1 MGRTVAVVLVGLQM
15 LLGAVPLDVGEAVI
29 SQSGERLGAVEDT
42 EPHGGGRGCA
52 APLRPR
58 RHRPWTAPGSAEP
71 VAASA

>member
-42 EPHGGGRGCA
+42 EPHGGGRA
-52 APLRPR
+52 APPR
-58 RHRPWTAPGSAEP
+58 CAHGVTGHGLPPGSAEP